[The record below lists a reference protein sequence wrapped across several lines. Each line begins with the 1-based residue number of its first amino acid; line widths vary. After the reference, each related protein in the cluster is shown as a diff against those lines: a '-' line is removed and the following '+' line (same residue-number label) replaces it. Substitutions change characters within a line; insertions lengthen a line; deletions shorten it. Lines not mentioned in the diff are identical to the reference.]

1 MAAFTCN
8 LRQKLLTR
16 PMKKLSHYLLPLL
29 LSFIAPAFAA
39 DPFVGQFSGA
49 LDGREY
55 RITIDQFSAG
65 AYDGLLQVDG
75 EPMQL
80 DARRYGEYITGLL
93 QSEREKFGFRARL
106 QGSILI
112 VETEDGRRIVMQRQ
126 RAE

>member
-1 MAAFTCN
+1 M
-8 LRQKLLTR
+8 
-16 PMKKLSHYLLPLL
+16 PMKKLLYVLLPLL
-29 LSFIAPAFAA
+29 LCFATPTIAA
-39 DPFVGQFSGA
+39 DPFVGQFRGEF
-49 LDGREY
+49 DGREY

-65 AYDGLLQVDG
+65 AYDGRLQVDG

-126 RAE
+126 QAE